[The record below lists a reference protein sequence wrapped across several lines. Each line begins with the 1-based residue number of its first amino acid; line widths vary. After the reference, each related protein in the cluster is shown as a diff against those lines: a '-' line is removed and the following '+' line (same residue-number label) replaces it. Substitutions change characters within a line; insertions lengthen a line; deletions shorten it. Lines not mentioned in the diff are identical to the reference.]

1 MFLPQSRFLT
11 AEDDLGHTTMLNPY
25 SQGWQ
30 NTGQSRANNG
40 GPSIFG
46 ALPFT
51 SPDPLPTF
59 FSFRFTSFNPTILN
73 CNVIGPQS
81 RPYFRIMT
89 DTPMPGSPSFRI
101 QMAKTSHWFNGIDIL
116 RLNYEISWQ
125 DSGSR
130 RMTVNGATFTLTPRD
145 NFIWIYST
153 GSQPELLGRISRGR
167 NAVTLELTG
176 EAIHLGILEPAVVA
190 TFLLQ
195 CGRNID

>member
-1 MFLPQSRFLT
+1 
-11 AEDDLGHTTMLNPY
+11 MLNPY

-30 NTGQSRANNG
+30 GAGNSRVNNG
-40 GPSIFG
+40 RPSIFG

-51 SPDPLPTF
+51 PPETLPTF

-81 RPYFRIMT
+81 RPYFRVMT
-89 DTPMPGSPSFRI
+89 DTPMPGVSVFQNSNGQNIALIQWHRHPEVELRNLVARQRASEMLSLSPDQS
-101 QMAKTSHWFNGIDIL
+101 
-116 RLNYEISWQ
+116 
-125 DSGSR
+125 SR
-130 RMTVNGATFTLTPRD
+130 RLTVNGATFTFTPRD

-153 GSQPELLGRISRGR
+153 ASQPELLGRISRSQ
-167 NAVTLELTG
+167 NSVTLDLTG